1 MLVEVLSAVSA
12 EGEVD
17 DEVGLG
23 GLLSIPVGVGAEI
36 SKGGETAAGR
46 GGGGDGVD
54 DSTNGVGLDLSE
66 GSVESHGGGVATR
79 KVDNTNGDDVVAGSE
94 GAVGATDESVA
105 LDRLTSGGSGRGRDV
120 TGRKVLSDELDSVDV
135 DDVAGTSLDSQL
147 KALIAGNGN
156 RNGGSEEPDV
166 LSVGGGRIGGIV
178 GSEATDGSNSVPVG
192 NEVGGVGPRGGG
204 LGEDLVRDFV
214 SEILGAIST
223 LVDGGDGIEVAL
235 AIGHLDVK
243 SGVLTPAIVVAIGKV
258 DVDGTSGEAVEHV
271 LSIHV
276 AEDRGVVDG
285 TSRIG
290 DGVGLFTSPALTDL
304 HETDNETGGSGT
316 GLSVQS
322 DLGLRR
328 LGGDDADSRNG
339 VGS

>member
-1 MLVEVLSAVSA
+1 MEA
-12 EGEVD
+12 ETFKQRF
-17 DEVGLG
+17 LPFHPK
-23 GLLSIPVGVGAEI
+23 LY
-36 SKGGETAAGR
+36 R
-46 GGGGDGVD
+46 
-54 DSTNGVGLDLSE
+54 
-66 GSVESHGGGVATR
+66 
-79 KVDNTNGDDVVAGSE
+79 
-94 GAVGATDESVA
+94 
-105 LDRLTSGGSGRGRDV
+105 
-120 TGRKVLSDELDSVDV
+120 
-135 DDVAGTSLDSQL
+135 
-147 KALIAGNGN
+147 
-156 RNGGSEEPDV
+156 
-166 LSVGGGRIGGIV
+166 
-178 GSEATDGSNSVPVG
+178 
-192 NEVGGVGPRGGG
+192 
-204 LGEDLVRDFV
+204 
-214 SEILGAIST
+214 
-223 LVDGGDGIEVAL
+223 VAL

>member
-1 MLVEVLSAVSA
+1 MLVEVLGTVSFIGEIDDEISLRGVFRLPVGGVDEIIDVGDASTSRFSRDRNGEGSADVVGLHLLKGGIEEDGVGVVA
-12 EGEVD
+12 GEVD
-17 DEVGLG
+17 NAD
-23 GLLSIPVGVGAEI
+23 SDGVGT
-36 SKGGETAAGR
+36 G
-46 GGGGDGVD
+46 
-54 DSTNGVGLDLSE
+54 SE
-66 GSVESHGGGVATR
+66 
-79 KVDNTNGDDVVAGSE
+79 DVVGT
-94 GAVGATDESVA
+94 TDESV
-105 LDRLTSGGSGRGRDV
+105 GGSRISTNGSSRSGDV